1 LAKIAGC
8 PKLSGVKHVA
18 LFGLVLALVSACHD
32 NKQAEGPA
40 ERAGKHVDNAAQK
53 TGAALEKAAEK
64 TDEVAHK
71 AVTAT
76 GEAFEKAGQKLKGT
90 PSATPNAEPPKKT
103 E

>member
-1 LAKIAGC
+1 M
-8 PKLSGVKHVA
+8 KHLA
-18 LFGLVLALVSACHD
+18 LFSFALLLAVGCHD
-32 NKQAEGPA
+32 NKQAEGPV
-40 ERAGKHVDNAAQK
+40 ERAGKHVDNAAKK

-64 TDEVAHK
+64 TDEAAHK

-90 PSATPNAEPPKKT
+90 PSATPSNEPPKKT

>member
-1 LAKIAGC
+1 
-8 PKLSGVKHVA
+8 VKHVA
-18 LFGLVLALVSACHD
+18 LFGLVLALASACHD
-32 NKQAEGPA
+32 NKQAEGPV

-76 GEAFEKAGQKLKGT
+76 GEAFEKAGQKLKGA
-90 PSATPNAEPPKKT
+90 PSATPSNEPPKKT

>member
-1 LAKIAGC
+1 LAKIASC
-8 PKLSGVKHVA
+8 LKLWSVKHVA
-18 LFGLVLALVSACHD
+18 LFGLVLALASACHD
-32 NKQAEGPA
+32 NKQAEGPV
-40 ERAGKHVDNAAQK
+40 ERAGKHVDKAAQK

-76 GEAFEKAGQKLKGT
+76 GEAFEKAGQKLKGA
-90 PSATPNAEPPKKT
+90 PSATPNEGPPKKT

>member
-1 LAKIAGC
+1 MTGC
-8 PKLSGVKHVA
+8 PKLSSVKHFP

-40 ERAGKHVDNAAQK
+40 ERAGKHVDNAAKK

-64 TDEVAHK
+64 TDKAAHK

-76 GEAFEKAGQKLKGT
+76 GEALEKAGQKLKGA
-90 PSATPNAEPPKKT
+90 PSATPASSSTPPAK
-103 E
+103 